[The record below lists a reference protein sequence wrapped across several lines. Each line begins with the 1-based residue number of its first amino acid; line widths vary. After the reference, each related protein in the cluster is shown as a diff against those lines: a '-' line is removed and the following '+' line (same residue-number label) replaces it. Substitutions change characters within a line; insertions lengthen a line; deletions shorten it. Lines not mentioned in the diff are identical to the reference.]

1 MTVCNVC
8 GNEFDP
14 AKSDTFIE
22 GIKEYVDRYE
32 DVVRHVSRPASTA
45 MVEPSDVEYAVHRG
59 EICSK
64 DCFLDAVR

>member
-1 MTVCNVC
+1 MAVCNVC

-14 AKSDTFIE
+14 EKCDTFIE

-32 DVVRHVSRPASTA
+32 DVIRSASTA
-45 MVEPSDVEYAVHRG
+45 MVEPSEVEYAVVRN

-64 DCFLDAVR
+64 DCFVDALR